1 MVFGAHRRQASPSW
15 AEYFARQAQA
25 CRTPALK
32 RFYAAGVPP
41 EERPIGEVP
50 LMALDFETT
59 GMDPREHAIVSIGMV
74 PFDLRVI
81 RPSAGRYWV
90 VKPPRPLTEESIA
103 FHRITHSEVEHAPP
117 IAAILDEVLSEL
129 AGRLVV
135 VHYRNIERPFL
146 DAAVTWPITVSIA
159 CFPLIDTMALEARW
173 ERHGRLR
180 GIKRLFGI
188 QPPSIRLADS
198 RTRYGLP
205 HYSSHHAKV
214 DAMATAELFQAQMAR
229 HFRRTHRS
237 PISGS
242 RRWAVM
248 AFCSERKRRPQPPSS
263 SAVNGA
269 HGLAVRGSLSS
280 PMTMA

>member
-1 MVFGAHRRQASPSW
+1 MVLGAHQQQRSPTW
-15 AEYFARQAQA
+15 AEYFTRQAQV

-32 RFYAAGVPP
+32 GFYAVGVPA

-50 LMALDFETT
+50 LVALDFETT
-59 GMDPREHAIVSIGMV
+59 GMDPRAHAIVSIGLV

-90 VKPPRPLTEESIA
+90 VKPPRSLTEESIT

-129 AGRLVV
+129 TNRLVV

-146 DAAVTWPITVSIA
+146 DATVMA
-159 CFPLIDTMALEARW
+159 NRGEHCLFPLIDTMALEARW
-173 ERHGRLR
+173 ERHGPLQ

-214 DAMATAELFQAQMAR
+214 DAIATAELFQAQMAR
-229 HFRRTHRS
+229 HFRPDTPVS
-237 PISGS
+237 DLWI
-242 RRWAVM
+242 
-248 AFCSERKRRPQPPSS
+248 
-263 SAVNGA
+263 
-269 HGLAVRGSLSS
+269 
-280 PMTMA
+280 

>member
-1 MVFGAHRRQASPSW
+1 MILGKHQRQASPSW
-15 AEYFARQAQA
+15 ADYFARQAEA
-25 CRTPALK
+25 CKTPALK
-32 RFYAAGVPP
+32 RFYAAGVPA
-41 EERPIGEVP
+41 EEGPIGDVP
-50 LMALDFETT
+50 LVALDFETT
-59 GMDPREHAIVSIGMV
+59 GMDPREHAIVSIGLV

-103 FHRITHSEVEHAPP
+103 FHRITHSEVEQAPP

-146 DAAVTWPITVSIA
+146 DAAVMA
-159 CFPLIDTMALEARW
+159 NRGEHCLFPLIDTMALEARW

-180 GIKRLFGI
+180 GIKRLLGI
-188 QPPSIRLADS
+188 QPSSIRLADS
-198 RTRYGLP
+198 RGRYGLP

-229 HFRRTHRS
+229 HF
-237 PISGS
+237 G
-242 RRWAVM
+242 
-248 AFCSERKRRPQPPSS
+248 PSTPVS
-263 SAVNGA
+263 D
-269 HGLAVRGSLSS
+269 LWI
-280 PMTMA
+280 

>member
-1 MVFGAHRRQASPSW
+1 MVLGAHQRQASPSW
-15 AEYFARQAQA
+15 ADYFARQAQA
-25 CRTPALK
+25 CRMPALK
-32 RFYAAGVPP
+32 CFYAAGVPS

-59 GMDPREHAIVSIGMV
+59 GMHPREHAIVSIGMV

-129 AGRLVV
+129 GGRLVV

-146 DAAVTWPITVSIA
+146 DAAVLA
-159 CFPLIDTMALEARW
+159 NLGEHCLFPLVDTMALEARW

-205 HYSSHHAKV
+205 HYSSHHAKL

-229 HFRRTHRS
+229 HLT
-237 PISGS
+237 PDTPVADLWI
-242 RRWAVM
+242 
-248 AFCSERKRRPQPPSS
+248 
-263 SAVNGA
+263 
-269 HGLAVRGSLSS
+269 
-280 PMTMA
+280 

>member
-1 MVFGAHRRQASPSW
+1 MIFGARQQQASPTW
-15 AEYFARQAQA
+15 AEYFARQAEA
-25 CRTPALK
+25 CKSPALK
-32 RFYAAGVPP
+32 RFYAAGLPA
-41 EERPIGEVP
+41 EERPIGDVP
-50 LMALDFETT
+50 LVALDFETT
-59 GMDPREHAIVSIGMV
+59 GMDPLEHAIVSIGLV

-117 IAAILDEVLSEL
+117 IATILDEVLSAL
-129 AGRLVV
+129 ADRLVV

-146 DAAVTWPITVSIA
+146 DAAVMA
-159 CFPLIDTMALEARW
+159 AQGEHCLFPLIDTMALEARW
-173 ERHGRLR
+173 ERRGRLQ

-188 QPPSIRLADS
+188 QPASIRLADS

-229 HFRRTHRS
+229 HFT
-237 PISGS
+237 PDT
-242 RRWAVM
+242 
-248 AFCSERKRRPQPPSS
+248 P
-263 SAVNGA
+263 
-269 HGLAVRGSLSS
+269 LSDLWL
-280 PMTMA
+280 

>member
-1 MVFGAHRRQASPSW
+1 MVLNAHRRQASPSW
-15 AEYFARQAQA
+15 ADYFARQAKA
-25 CRTPALK
+25 CTTPALK
-32 RFYAAGVPP
+32 GFYAAGVPA
-41 EERPIGEVP
+41 EECPIAEVP
-50 LMALDFETT
+50 LVALDFETT

-81 RPSAGRYWV
+81 RPAAGRYWV

-117 IAAILDEVLSEL
+117 IAAILDELLSEL

-146 DAAVTWPITVSIA
+146 DAAFLA
-159 CFPLIDTMALEARW
+159 NRGEHCLFPLVDTMALEARW

-188 QPPSIRLADS
+188 QPSSIRLADS
-198 RTRYGLP
+198 RDRYGLP
-205 HYSSHHAKV
+205 RYSSHHAKV

-229 HFRRTHRS
+229 HLTPDTPVS
-237 PISGS
+237 DLWI
-242 RRWAVM
+242 
-248 AFCSERKRRPQPPSS
+248 
-263 SAVNGA
+263 
-269 HGLAVRGSLSS
+269 
-280 PMTMA
+280 